1 MEFDFSVIQGKK
13 NYFYGFPEKLCTRH
27 GISWWLFGL
36 FLFVILGRNIDCKS
50 ILHKTLNQF
59 GLLASKYERKS
70 RYKSNFRCVSLRRRV
85 CFNMSRHMFL
95 QNAFQFGF
103 LSSKPCLFPLGC
115 SLEFIIH
122 RGKPSLLVCRLY
134 SPPIDQSF
142 CNLYNFHANCTA
154 VSVFFFLNP
163 AAEIMLSMLFNTLLK
178 ITPHNTQKRRGRKNE
193 RTK

>member
-154 VSVFFFLNP
+154 VFVFFFLNP